1 MYKRQA
7 FNAAF
12 STFPAFLKEE
22 LIDRMGIIEISKAET
37 VLSADIFER
46 LKEIPLIDKYA
57 AFQLLDD
64 DWTGIS
70 IDLEMLQTEGFAAKK
85 KAVSYTHLD
94 VYKRQVLTVTRTK
107 RRTSLISRGA
117 RD

>member
-1 MYKRQA
+1 MMSMIR
-7 FNAAF
+7 
-12 STFPAFLKEE
+12 
-22 LIDRMGIIEISKAET
+22 KAET

-70 IDLEMLQTEGFAAKK
+70 IDLEMLQTEGFAATRR
-85 KAVSYTHLD
+85 SIRTLSSR
-94 VYKRQVLTVTRTK
+94 KRTVKIRKFK
-107 RRTSLISRGA
+107 RAG
-117 RD
+117 